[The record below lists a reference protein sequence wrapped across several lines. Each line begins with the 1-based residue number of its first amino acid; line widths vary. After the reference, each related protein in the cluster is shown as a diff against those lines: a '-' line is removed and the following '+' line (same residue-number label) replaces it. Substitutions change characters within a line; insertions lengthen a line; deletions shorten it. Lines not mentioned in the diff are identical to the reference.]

1 MENRISDQDRE
12 HFKDWIELDF
22 ETMSWEGRYL
32 DDFNK
37 FWELLFKVETEYAS
51 QFEKLS
57 LLTKRLSSGPLISWF
72 KWIKDQ
78 YICYLFIFKGLN
90 LEELKNLSSLKYS
103 EVSLILRDFFLE
115 RHPHLE
121 DEINDCFQ
129 VNSITSPNTRIAYND
144 VKERLVLED
153 AERGVLGEEVLSN
166 LEITLYPDWRDTF
179 NYLCSEEQVSQIS
192 VEDFTKKATFKIQ
205 IKFLREL
212 TVLFIIGGII
222 IAGIK
227 FGNKYY
233 EQYLEKKISLYVP
246 SFFELQKNL
255 TFKPNNP
262 LNKENVE
269 LSFKE
274 LEKLEKLESKQVF
287 EDAKVQQR
295 FDVESDVVLT
305 SVEALPKDFEVA
317 NLEQSNYE
325 ETKKGGYRNS
335 RFGRLKA
342 YRIMMTSIDPKKT
355 KEEIIEVLK
364 FFEVQ
369 KADNVE
375 PGTKIPGGIYFN
387 LYVARKQL
395 SEFLSRVTTLEEA
408 TILESK
414 TNRYPPRGTNKVF
427 IWIKSI

>member
-1 MENRISDQDRE
+1 MELKITENDIES
-12 HFKDWIELDF
+12 FKEWIELDF

-32 DDFNK
+32 DDFNL
-37 FWELLFKVETEYAS
+37 FWKLLFKKDTEYAD
-51 QFEKLS
+51 QFEKLK
-57 LLTKRLSSGPLISWF
+57 LLTKRLNSGPLISWF
-72 KWIKDQ
+72 KWIREHF
-78 YICYLFIFKGLN
+78 ICYLFVFKELN
-90 LEELKNLSSLKYS
+90 LEELKNISSSSYS
-103 EVSLILRDFFLE
+103 EVSLILRDFLLE

-121 DEINDCFQ
+121 DIINELLQ
-129 VNSITSPNTRIAYND
+129 INSITSPNIRINYKKICEELNLIETD
-144 VKERLVLED
+144 K
-153 AERGVLGEEVLSN
+153 GTLGEEVLSN
-166 LEITLYPDWRDTF
+166 LEITLYPDWRETF
-179 NYLCSEEQVSQIS
+179 NYLNSEQKVSQIS
-192 VEDFTKKATFKIQ
+192 VEDFTKKATFKKQ

-233 EQYLEKKISLYVP
+233 EEYLEKKISLYVP

-255 TFKPNNP
+255 SFKSTNP

-274 LEKLEKLESKQVF
+274 LDKLEKLESKQVF

-295 FDVESDVVLT
+295 FDGESDVVLT
-305 SVEALPKDFEVA
+305 SVESLPKDFEVA

-355 KEEIIEVLK
+355 KKEIIDILN

-375 PGTKIPGGIYFN
+375 PGTQIPGGIYFN